1 MYSESYFEKALVPKE
16 VRTCRDLNA
25 IREET
30 AKEQKGRIG
39 NVIKWEISKRNVT
52 TPTNDA
58 NDRNPSTPKLFLQY
72 FDSPSPLQRW
82 ATTTA
87 RTVATKSSEKCLP
100 FPCYTNC

>member
-30 AKEQKGRIG
+30 AKEQKGRMG

-58 NDRNPSTPKLFLQY
+58 KDRNPSTPKLILQY
-72 FDSPSPLQRW
+72 FDSPLPL
-82 ATTTA
+82 
-87 RTVATKSSEKCLP
+87 
-100 FPCYTNC
+100 